1 MKNAREGSRILIIED
16 DYQIA
21 KLLADTL
28 TENGMVVDIASDG
41 TEMDMQRARNEFDLI
56 ILDVMLPG
64 EDGLSLCR
72 RLRTE
77 TTVPILMLTALGH
90 EIDRILGIE
99 IGADDYMTKPF
110 SAREVT
116 TRVRALLR
124 RASYAPVSRERPKL
138 YRFEGWRI
146 DPFRRQV
153 HDPSNAR
160 VSMTTHEFDLLVA
173 FCRNPG
179 RVLTREQLLAVSHAG
194 LAGPIER
201 SIDVH
206 MSRLRKKFE
215 KDAKDPVFFKT
226 VRLGGYMLTALV
238 EET

>member
-1 MKNAREGSRILIIED
+1 MRNGREGNKILIVED

-41 TEMDMQRARNEFDLI
+41 SEMDMQRARNEFDLV

-124 RASYAPVSRERPKL
+124 RASYAPMSRDRPKL

-146 DPFRRQV
+146 DPLRRQV

-160 VSMTTHEFDLLVA
+160 VPMTTHEFDLLLA

-201 SIDVH
+201 SVDVH